1 MHTVSDLWQQML
13 ADPAHA
19 VEAKLK
25 IEGVEYGE
33 DKIVRKSLMV
43 YGGLYSTFGIGNC
56 CARQID
62 FEIYPQ
68 GTIPRQAQIEVY
80 VRLVLGEQVSEWIPK
95 GVFFFS
101 TRKTDRVTGVLSV
114 HGYDAMLKAEETWL
128 DSSYD
133 AETWPMPASTAVADI
148 AARMGVAVDSRTVL
162 DAAFP
167 VQYPV
172 DDEGDMTMR
181 EALGRIAVANAG
193 NWIITDEGKLLLV
206 GLNSMPKETNHL
218 VTETGSAIT
227 FGGVRILV

>member
-1 MHTVSDLWQQML
+1 MHSVSDLYLTLL
-13 ADPAHA
+13 ANRNHR
-19 VEAKLK
+19 VETKLS
-25 IEGVEYGE
+25 IAGVEYSQA
-33 DKIVRKSLMV
+33 DIVKNSLRV

-56 CARQID
+56 SARQID
-62 FEIYPQ
+62 FEIYPK

-80 VRLVLGEQVSEWIPK
+80 VRMVLGEQVSEWIPK

-133 AETWPMPASTAVADI
+133 TETWPMPAATAVNDI

-162 DAAFP
+162 DASFP
-167 VQYPV
+167 MQYPV

-206 GLNSMPKETNHL
+206 GLNSMPEETNYL
-218 VTETGSAIT
+218 LTETGSAIT

>member
-25 IEGVEYGE
+25 IAGVEYGE

-133 AETWPMPASTAVADI
+133 AKTWPMPAATAVADI

-172 DDEGDMTMR
+172 DDKGDMTMR

-193 NWIITDEGKLLLV
+193 NWTITDEGKLLLV
-206 GLNSMPKETNHL
+206 GLNSMPAETHYL
-218 VTETGSAIT
+218 ITEGGSAIT
-227 FGGVRILV
+227 FGSVRILV

>member
-25 IEGVEYGE
+25 IAGVEYGE
-33 DKIVRKSLMV
+33 DQIVRKSLMV

-56 CARQID
+56 CARQIE

-68 GTIPRQAQIEVY
+68 GTIPRQAKIEVY
-80 VRLVLGEQVSEWIPK
+80 MRLRLGEQVSEWIPK

-101 TRKTDRVTGVLSV
+101 TRKTDRITGVLSV

-133 AETWPMPASTAVADI
+133 AKTWPMPAATAVADI

-167 VQYPV
+167 MQYPV
-172 DDEGDMTMR
+172 DDKGDMTMR

-193 NWIITDEGKLLLV
+193 NWTITDEGKLLLV
-206 GLNSMPKETNHL
+206 GLNSMPAETHYL
-218 VTETGSAIT
+218 ITETGRAIT

>member
-1 MHTVSDLWQQML
+1 MHNVSDLWRTLL
-13 ADPAHA
+13 ASPGHRKE
-19 VEAKLK
+19 VKLV
-25 IEGVEYGE
+25 IAGVTYGE
-33 DKIVRKSLMV
+33 DKIVDGSLRID
-43 YGGLYSTFGIGNC
+43 GGLYSDFGIGNC

-133 AETWPMPASTAVADI
+133 AKTWPMPAETAVADI

-167 VQYPV
+167 MQYPV
-172 DDEGDMTMR
+172 DDKGDMTMR

-193 NWIITDEGKLLLV
+193 NWTITDEGKLLLV
-206 GLNSMPKETNHL
+206 GLNSIPAETHYL
-218 VTETGSAIT
+218 ITETGSAIT
-227 FGGVRILV
+227 FGGVHILV

>member
-1 MHTVSDLWQQML
+1 MHSVSDLWRTLL
-13 ADPAHA
+13 ASPGHRKE
-19 VEAKLK
+19 VKLV
-25 IEGVEYGE
+25 IAGVTYGE
-33 DKIVRKSLMV
+33 DKIVDGSLRID
-43 YGGLYSTFGIGNC
+43 GGLYSTFGIGNC
-56 CARQID
+56 CARQIE

-68 GTIPRQAQIEVY
+68 GTIPRQAKIEVY
-80 VRLVLGEQVSEWIPK
+80 MRLRLGEQVSEWIPK

-101 TRKTDRVTGVLSV
+101 TRKTDRITGVLSV

-133 AETWPMPASTAVADI
+133 SKTWPMPAATAVADI

-172 DDEGDMTMR
+172 DDKGDMTMR

-193 NWIITDEGKLLLV
+193 NWTITDEGKLLLV
-206 GLNSMPKETNHL
+206 GLNSMPAETHYL
-218 VTETGSAIT
+218 ITETGSAIT

>member
-25 IEGVEYGE
+25 IAGVEYGE
-33 DKIVRKSLMV
+33 DQIVRKSLMV

-56 CARQID
+56 CARQIE

-68 GTIPRQAQIEVY
+68 GTIPRQTKIEVY
-80 VRLVLGEQVSEWIPK
+80 MRLRLGEQVSEWIPK

-133 AETWPMPASTAVADI
+133 AKTWPMPAATAVADI
-148 AARMGVAVDSRTVL
+148 AARMGVEVDSRTVL

-167 VQYPV
+167 MQYPV
-172 DDEGDMTMR
+172 DDKGDMTMR

-193 NWIITDEGKLLLV
+193 NWTITDEGKLLLV
-206 GLNSMPKETNHL
+206 GLNSMPAETHYL
-218 VTETGSAIT
+218 ITETGRAIT

>member
-1 MHTVSDLWQQML
+1 MHSVSDLWRML
-13 ADPAHA
+13 LASPGHRKE
-19 VEAKLK
+19 VKLV
-25 IEGVEYGE
+25 IEGVTYGE
-33 DKIVRKSLMV
+33 DKIVDGSLRID
-43 YGGLYSTFGIGNC
+43 GGLYSDFGIGNC

-68 GTIPRQAQIEVY
+68 GTIPRQAKIEVY
-80 VRLVLGEQVSEWIPK
+80 VRLVLGEQASEWIPK

-133 AETWPMPASTAVADI
+133 AKTWPMPAETAVADI

-172 DDEGDMTMR
+172 DDKGDMTMR

-206 GLNSMPKETNHL
+206 WLNSMPAETNYL
-218 VTETGSAIT
+218 ITETGSAIT

>member
-25 IEGVEYGE
+25 IAGVEYGE
-33 DKIVRKSLMV
+33 DQIVRKSLTV

-68 GTIPRQAQIEVY
+68 GTIPRQAKIEVY
-80 VRLVLGEQVSEWIPK
+80 MRLRLDEQVSEWIHK

-101 TRKTDRVTGVLSV
+101 TRKTDRVTSVLSV
-114 HGYDAMLKAEETWL
+114 HGYDAMLKAEQTWL

-133 AETWPMPASTAVADI
+133 AETWPMPVWTAVNDI
-148 AARMGVAVDSRTVL
+148 AARMGVAVDSRTQL
-162 DAAFP
+162 NTAFP

-172 DDEGDMTMR
+172 DSEGDMTMR

-206 GLNSMPKETNHL
+206 GLNSMPAETHHL
-218 VTETGSAIT
+218 ITETGSAIT

>member
-1 MHTVSDLWQQML
+1 MHTVSNLWQQML

-25 IEGVEYGE
+25 IAGVEYGE
-33 DKIVRKSLMV
+33 DQIVRKSLMV

-56 CARQID
+56 CARQIE

-68 GTIPRQAQIEVY
+68 GTIPRQAKIEVY
-80 VRLVLGEQVSEWIPK
+80 MRLRLGEQVSEWIPK

-101 TRKTDRVTGVLSV
+101 TRKTDRITGVLSV

-133 AETWPMPASTAVADI
+133 TKTWPMPAATAVADI
-148 AARMGVAVDSRTVL
+148 AARMGVEVDSRTVL

-193 NWIITDEGKLLLV
+193 NWTITDEGKLLLV
-206 GLNSMPKETNHL
+206 GLNSMPAETHYL
-218 VTETGSAIT
+218 ITETGSAIP

>member
-25 IEGVEYGE
+25 IAGVEYGE
-33 DKIVRKSLMV
+33 DQIVRKSLMV

-56 CARQID
+56 CARQIE

-68 GTIPRQAQIEVY
+68 GTIPRQAKIEVY
-80 VRLVLGEQVSEWIPK
+80 MRLRLGEQVSEWIPK

-133 AETWPMPASTAVADI
+133 AKTWPMPAATAVADI

-172 DDEGDMTMR
+172 DDKGDMTMR

-193 NWIITDEGKLLLV
+193 NWTITDEGKLLLV
-206 GLNSMPKETNHL
+206 GLNSMPAETHYL
-218 VTETGSAIT
+218 ITETGRAIT

>member
-1 MHTVSDLWQQML
+1 MHSVSDLWRTLL
-13 ADPAHA
+13 ASPGHRKE
-19 VEAKLK
+19 VKLV
-25 IEGVEYGE
+25 IAGVTYGE
-33 DKIVRKSLMV
+33 DKIVDGSLRID
-43 YGGLYSTFGIGNC
+43 GGLYSDFGIGNC

-68 GTIPRQAQIEVY
+68 GTIPRQARIEVY

-101 TRKTDRVTGVLSV
+101 TRKTDRITGVLSV

-133 AETWPMPASTAVADI
+133 TETWPMPAATAVADI

-172 DDEGDMTMR
+172 DDDGDMTMR

-193 NWIITDEGKLLLV
+193 NWTITDEGKLLLV
-206 GLNSMPKETNHL
+206 GLNSMPAETHYL
-218 VTETGSAIT
+218 ITETGSAIT

>member
-13 ADPAHA
+13 ANPAHA

-25 IEGVEYGE
+25 IAGVEYGE

-56 CARQID
+56 CARQIE

-133 AETWPMPASTAVADI
+133 AKTWPMPAATAVADI

-167 VQYPV
+167 MQYPV
-172 DDEGDMTMR
+172 DDKGDMTMR
-181 EALGRIAVANAG
+181 EALGRIAVTNAG
-193 NWIITDEGKLLLV
+193 NWTITDDGKLLLV
-206 GLNSMPKETNHL
+206 NLNSMPAETHYL
-218 VTETGSAIT
+218 ITETGKAIT

>member
-1 MHTVSDLWQQML
+1 MHNVSDLWRTLL
-13 ADPAHA
+13 ASPGHRKE
-19 VEAKLK
+19 VKLV
-25 IEGVEYGE
+25 IAGVTYGE
-33 DKIVRKSLMV
+33 DKIVDGSLRID
-43 YGGLYSTFGIGNC
+43 GGLYSDFGIGNC

-101 TRKTDRVTGVLSV
+101 TRKTDRITGVLSV

-133 AETWPMPASTAVADI
+133 AETWPMPAATAVNDI
-148 AARMGVAVDSRTVL
+148 AARMGVAVDNRTVL

-167 VQYPV
+167 MQYPV

-227 FGGVRILV
+227 FGGVRIFV

>member
-19 VEAKLK
+19 VETKLR
-25 IEGVEYGE
+25 IAGVEYGQ
-33 DKIVRKSLMV
+33 DKIVQRSLSV

-56 CARQID
+56 CARQFD
-62 FEIYPQ
+62 FAIYPQ
-68 GTIPRQAQIEVY
+68 GEIPRQAKIEVY
-80 VRLVLGEQVSEWIPK
+80 MRLRLGEQVSEWILK

-101 TRKTDRVTGVLSV
+101 ARKIDRKTGVLSV
-114 HGYDAMLKAEETWL
+114 HGYDAMLKAEQTWL

-133 AETWPMPASTAVADI
+133 AETWPMPAATAVADI

-167 VQYPV
+167 MQYPV

-206 GLNSMPKETNHL
+206 GLNSMPAETNYL
-218 VTETGSAIT
+218 ITEGGSAIT

>member
-1 MHTVSDLWQQML
+1 MHSVSDLWRTLL
-13 ADPAHA
+13 ASPGHRKE
-19 VEAKLK
+19 VKLV
-25 IEGVEYGE
+25 IAGVTYGE
-33 DKIVRKSLMV
+33 DKIVDGSLRID
-43 YGGLYSTFGIGNC
+43 GGLYSDFGIGNC

-101 TRKTDRVTGVLSV
+101 TRKTDRITGVLSV

-133 AETWPMPASTAVADI
+133 TETWPMPAATAVNDI
-148 AARMGVAVDSRTVL
+148 ASRMGVAVDSRTVL
-162 DAAFP
+162 DASFP
-167 VQYPV
+167 MQYPV

-206 GLNSMPKETNHL
+206 GLNSMPKETNYL

>member
-1 MHTVSDLWQQML
+1 MHSVSDLWRTLL
-13 ADPAHA
+13 ASPGHRKE
-19 VEAKLK
+19 VKLV
-25 IEGVEYGE
+25 IAGVTYGE
-33 DKIVRKSLMV
+33 DKIVDGSLRID
-43 YGGLYSTFGIGNC
+43 GGLYSDFGIGNC

-68 GTIPRQAQIEVY
+68 GTIPRQAKIEVF

-133 AETWPMPASTAVADI
+133 AKTWPMPAETAVADI

-167 VQYPV
+167 MQYPV
-172 DDEGDMTMR
+172 DDKGDMTMR

-193 NWIITDEGKLLLV
+193 NWTITDEGKLLLV
-206 GLNSMPKETNHL
+206 GLNSMPAETHYL
-218 VTETGSAIT
+218 ITETGSSIT
-227 FGGVRILV
+227 FGGVCILV

>member
-1 MHTVSDLWQQML
+1 MHNVSDLWRTLL
-13 ADPAHA
+13 ASPGHRKE
-19 VEAKLK
+19 VKLV
-25 IEGVEYGE
+25 IAGVTYGE
-33 DKIVRKSLMV
+33 DKIVDGSLRID
-43 YGGLYSTFGIGNC
+43 GGLYSDFGIGNC
-56 CARQID
+56 CARQIE

-68 GTIPRQAQIEVY
+68 GTIQRQAQIEVY

-133 AETWPMPASTAVADI
+133 AETWPMPAATAVADI
-148 AARMGVAVDSRTVL
+148 AARMGVTVDSRTVL

-167 VQYPV
+167 MQYPV

-181 EALGRIAVANAG
+181 EALGRMAVANAG

-206 GLNSMPKETNHL
+206 GLNSMPKETNYL

>member
-1 MHTVSDLWQQML
+1 MHKVSNLFLTLL
-13 ADPAHA
+13 ADKNHR
-19 VEAKLK
+19 VETKLS
-25 IEGVEYGE
+25 IAGVEYSQA
-33 DKIVRKSLMV
+33 DIVRDSLRV

-56 CARQID
+56 SARQID
-62 FEIYPQ
+62 FEIIPK
-68 GTIPRQAQIEVY
+68 GDIPRQAEIKVY
-80 VRLVLGEQVSEWIPK
+80 ARLVSGEQVSEWIPK
-95 GVFFFS
+95 GVFYFA
-101 TRKTDRVTGVLSV
+101 TRKTDRKTGVLSV
-114 HGYDAMLKAEETWL
+114 HGYDSMLKSEQTWL

-133 AETWPMPASTAVADI
+133 AETWPMPVWTAVNDI
-148 AARMGVAVDSRTVL
+148 AARMGVAVDSRTQL

-172 DDEGDMTMR
+172 DSDGDMTMR

>member
-25 IEGVEYGE
+25 IAGVEYGE
-33 DKIVRKSLMV
+33 DQIVRKSLMV

-68 GTIPRQAQIEVY
+68 GTIPRQAKIEVY
-80 VRLVLGEQVSEWIPK
+80 MRLRLGEQVSEWIPK

-133 AETWPMPASTAVADI
+133 TETWPMPASKAVADI
-148 AARMGVAVDSRTVL
+148 AARMGVAVDSRTQL
-162 DAAFP
+162 NAAFP

>member
-1 MHTVSDLWQQML
+1 MHSVSDLWRTLL
-13 ADPAHA
+13 ASPGHRKE
-19 VEAKLK
+19 VKLV
-25 IEGVEYGE
+25 IAGVTYGE
-33 DKIVRKSLMV
+33 DKIVDASLRID
-43 YGGLYSTFGIGNC
+43 GGLYSDFGIGSC

-68 GTIPRQAQIEVY
+68 GTIPRQAKIEVY
-80 VRLVLGEQVSEWIPK
+80 MRLRLGEQVSEWIPK

-101 TRKTDRVTGVLSV
+101 TRKTDRITGVLSV

-128 DSSYD
+128 DSNYD
-133 AETWPMPASTAVADI
+133 AKTWPMPAATAAADI

-167 VQYPV
+167 MQYPV
-172 DDEGDMTMR
+172 DDKGDMTMR

-193 NWIITDEGKLLLV
+193 NWTITDEGKLLLV
-206 GLNSMPKETNHL
+206 GLNSMPAETHYL
-218 VTETGSAIT
+218 ITETGSAIT

>member
-25 IEGVEYGE
+25 IAGVEYGE
-33 DKIVRKSLMV
+33 DQIVRKSLMV

-56 CARQID
+56 CARQIE

-68 GTIPRQAQIEVY
+68 GTIPRQAKIEVY
-80 VRLVLGEQVSEWIPK
+80 MRLRLGEQVSEWILK

-101 TRKTDRVTGVLSV
+101 TRKTDRITGVLSV

-133 AETWPMPASTAVADI
+133 AKTWPMPAATAVADI

-167 VQYPV
+167 MQYPV
-172 DDEGDMTMR
+172 DDKGDMTMR

-193 NWIITDEGKLLLV
+193 NWTITDEGKLLLV
-206 GLNSMPKETNHL
+206 GLNSMPAETHYL
-218 VTETGSAIT
+218 ITETGSAIT

>member
-1 MHTVSDLWQQML
+1 MHKVSDLFLTLL
-13 ADPAHA
+13 ADKNHR
-19 VEAKLK
+19 VETKLS
-25 IEGVEYGE
+25 IAGVEYSQA
-33 DKIVRKSLMV
+33 DIVKDSLRV
-43 YGGLYSTFGIGNC
+43 YGGLYSSFGIGNC
-56 CARQID
+56 SARQID
-62 FEIYPQ
+62 FEIIPK
-68 GTIPRQAQIEVY
+68 GDIPRQAEIKVY

-101 TRKTDRVTGVLSV
+101 TRKTDRITGVLSV

-133 AETWPMPASTAVADI
+133 AKTWPMPAATAVADI

-162 DAAFP
+162 DVAFP

-193 NWIITDEGKLLLV
+193 NWIITDDGKLLLV
-206 GLNSMPKETNHL
+206 GLNSMPKETNYL

>member
-1 MHTVSDLWQQML
+1 MHSVSDLYLSLL
-13 ADPAHA
+13 ADKNHR
-19 VEAKLK
+19 VETKLS
-25 IEGVEYGE
+25 IAGVEYSQA
-33 DKIVRKSLMV
+33 DIVKDSLRV

-56 CARQID
+56 CARQIE
-62 FEIYPQ
+62 FEIMPK
-68 GTIPRQAQIEVY
+68 GEIARQAEIKVY
-80 VRLVLGEQVSEWIPK
+80 ARLVSGEQVSEWIPK

-114 HGYDAMLKAEETWL
+114 HGYDAMLKAEQTWL

-133 AETWPMPASTAVADI
+133 AQNWPMPVWTAVNDI
-148 AARMGVAVDSRTVL
+148 ASRMGVAVDSRTQL
-162 DAAFP
+162 NTAFP

-172 DDEGDMTMR
+172 DSDGDMTMR
-181 EALGRIAVANAG
+181 EALSRVAVANAG

>member
-25 IEGVEYGE
+25 IAGVEYGE
-33 DKIVRKSLMV
+33 DQIVRKSLMV

-56 CARQID
+56 CARQIE
-62 FEIYPQ
+62 FEVYPQ
-68 GTIPRQAQIEVY
+68 GTIPRQAKIEVY
-80 VRLVLGEQVSEWIPK
+80 MRLRLGEQVSEWIPK

-101 TRKTDRVTGVLSV
+101 TRKTDRITGVLSV

-128 DSSYD
+128 NSSYD
-133 AETWPMPASTAVADI
+133 AKTWPMPAATAVADI
-148 AARMGVAVDSRTVL
+148 AARMGVTVDSRTVL

-167 VQYPV
+167 MQYPV
-172 DDEGDMTMR
+172 DDKGDMTMR

-193 NWIITDEGKLLLV
+193 NWTITDEGKLLLV
-206 GLNSMPKETNHL
+206 GLNSMPAETHYL
-218 VTETGSAIT
+218 ITETGKAIT

>member
-25 IEGVEYGE
+25 IAGVEYGE
-33 DKIVRKSLMV
+33 DQIVRKSLMV

-56 CARQID
+56 CARQIE

-68 GTIPRQAQIEVY
+68 GTIPRQAKIEVY
-80 VRLVLGEQVSEWIPK
+80 MRLRLGEQVSEWIPK

-101 TRKTDRVTGVLSV
+101 TRKTDRITGVLSV

-133 AETWPMPASTAVADI
+133 AKTWPMPAATAVADI

-172 DDEGDMTMR
+172 DDKGDMTMR

-193 NWIITDEGKLLLV
+193 NWTITDEGKLLLV
-206 GLNSMPKETNHL
+206 GLNSMPAETHYL
-218 VTETGSAIT
+218 ITETGSAIT

>member
-25 IEGVEYGE
+25 IAGVEYGE
-33 DKIVRKSLMV
+33 DQIVRKSLMI

-68 GTIPRQAQIEVY
+68 GTIPRQAKIEVY
-80 VRLVLGEQVSEWIPK
+80 MRLRLGEQVSEWIPK

-114 HGYDAMLKAEETWL
+114 HGYDAMLKAEQTWL

-133 AETWPMPASTAVADI
+133 AETWPMPVWTAVNDI
-148 AARMGVAVDSRTVL
+148 ARRMGVAVDSRTQL
-162 DAAFP
+162 NESFP

-181 EALGRIAVANAG
+181 EALSRVAVANAG

>member
-1 MHTVSDLWQQML
+1 MHSVSNLYLSLL
-13 ADPAHA
+13 ADKNHR
-19 VEAKLK
+19 VETKLS
-25 IEGVEYGE
+25 IAGVEYSQA
-33 DKIVRKSLMV
+33 DIVRDSLRV

-56 CARQID
+56 SARQID
-62 FEIYPQ
+62 FEIIPK
-68 GTIPRQAQIEVY
+68 GDIPRQAEIKVY
-80 VRLVLGEQVSEWIPK
+80 VRLVSGEQVSEWIPK

-133 AETWPMPASTAVADI
+133 AKTWPMPAATAVADI

-172 DDEGDMTMR
+172 DDKGDMTMR

-193 NWIITDEGKLLLV
+193 NWIITDDGKLLLV
-206 GLNSMPKETNHL
+206 GLNSMPKETNYL

>member
-25 IEGVEYGE
+25 IAGVEYGE
-33 DKIVRKSLMV
+33 DQIVRKSLMV

-56 CARQID
+56 CARQIE

-68 GTIPRQAQIEVY
+68 GTIPRQAKIEVY
-80 VRLVLGEQVSEWIPK
+80 MRLRLGEQVSEWIPK

-101 TRKTDRVTGVLSV
+101 TRKTDRITGVLSV

-133 AETWPMPASTAVADI
+133 SKTWPMPAATAVADI
-148 AARMGVAVDSRTVL
+148 AARMGVAVDSRTQL
-162 DAAFP
+162 DEAFP

-172 DDEGDMTMR
+172 DDKGDMTMR

-193 NWIITDEGKLLLV
+193 NWTITDEGKLLLV
-206 GLNSMPKETNHL
+206 GLNSMPAETHYL
-218 VTETGSAIT
+218 ITETGSAIT

>member
-13 ADPAHA
+13 ADSAHA

-25 IEGVEYGE
+25 IAGVEYGE
-33 DKIVRKSLMV
+33 DKIVRKSLVV

-68 GTIPRQAQIEVY
+68 GTIPRQAKIEVY
-80 VRLVLGEQVSEWIPK
+80 MRLRLGEQVSEWIPK

-114 HGYDAMLKAEETWL
+114 HGYDAMLKAEQTWL

-133 AETWPMPASTAVADI
+133 AETWPMPVWTAVNDI
-148 AARMGVAVDSRTVL
+148 ARRMGVAVDSRTQL
-162 DAAFP
+162 NESFP

>member
-1 MHTVSDLWQQML
+1 MHSVSDLWRTLL
-13 ADPAHA
+13 ASPGHRKE
-19 VEAKLK
+19 VKLV
-25 IEGVEYGE
+25 IAGVTYGE
-33 DKIVRKSLMV
+33 DKIVDGSLRID
-43 YGGLYSTFGIGNC
+43 GGLYSDFGIGNC

-133 AETWPMPASTAVADI
+133 AKTWPMPAETAVADI

-167 VQYPV
+167 MQYPV
-172 DDEGDMTMR
+172 DDKGDMTMR

-193 NWIITDEGKLLLV
+193 NWTITDEGKLLLV
-206 GLNSMPKETNHL
+206 GLNSMPAETHYL
-218 VTETGSAIT
+218 ITETGSAIT
-227 FGGVRILV
+227 FGGVHILV